1 MARRASGTHEDNFAG
16 APAPVIGCE
25 EFGVFRSRL
34 KQFFPLLVLV
44 LVLGCAMIAP
54 AYADEAAPAAEG
66 EGGHHKGKSLGDL
79 FAATG
84 WVGIVL
90 VLTSIAGM
98 ALAIDNYMSLK
109 EEKLAPPELV
119 GQVSELVENNEIEEA
134 AEVCLASDT
143 YFGKVVGA
151 GLVSAHQGFEAA
163 IGALETTAA
172 EEVFKLNI
180 KLSYLSLVGNV
191 APLIGLLGT
200 VTGMISS
207 FQVIETKKA
216 PTPADLAVGVYESLV
231 NTTMGLAIA
240 IIFLI
245 LFFLFKNKV
254 TVLTLGVN
262 TVGHELVK
270 NCVAE

>member
-1 MARRASGTHEDNFAG
+1 MARRASGDETDNFAG
-16 APAPVIGCE
+16 ASPAIGCE

-34 KQFFPLLVLV
+34 RYFLPLLLII
-44 LVLGCAMIAP
+44 LVLGIGM
-54 AYADEAAPAAEG
+54 AAPAFASDEPAAG
-66 EGGHHKGKSLGDL
+66 AEGGHPPGKSLGDL